1 MTSGRS
7 SGMKVSQSLMFSI
20 SRPEDQI
27 DLNIGGTQTRDH
39 KPTNCQQLLL
49 LDMETTPERSRRM
62 HKKKT
67 GNIADL
73 LGLLKDNDF
82 QNN

>member
-39 KPTNCQQLLL
+39 KPTNQISTNSKTVMYI
-49 LDMETTPERSRRM
+49 LD
-62 HKKKT
+62 
-67 GNIADL
+67 
-73 LGLLKDNDF
+73 
-82 QNN
+82 